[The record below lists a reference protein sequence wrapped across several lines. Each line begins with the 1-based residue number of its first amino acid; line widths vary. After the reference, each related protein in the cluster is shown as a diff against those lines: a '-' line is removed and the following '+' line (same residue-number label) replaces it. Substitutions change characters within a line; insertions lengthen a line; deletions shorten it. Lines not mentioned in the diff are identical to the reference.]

1 MTTIATTDQKKARL
15 LDLTTGIL
23 EMVRDGN
30 RNYDEVIDVFQVIK
44 EECNFATILGRK
56 EPVVSKPVPPLLEK
70 VGQVTIAATT
80 EKFVAREKFVVNV
93 VNTDREA
100 KVKIAWLGN
109 NFKDWFLG
117 KTEAPATEVKIAWLG
132 NNFKDWFLGKTEAP
146 ATEVNLDYARLTRP
160 MLDDEIRKEIG
171 AGREETTLA
180 AIWALMERQPNANSG
195 AFLANGYAN
204 IFYVRD
210 VNGGFW
216 AVSVYWDADVSGWDV
231 HAFSVSNPSRW
242 GVGCQVFS
250 QVA

>member
-117 KTEAPATEVKIAWLG
+117 KTEAPATEV
-132 NNFKDWFLGKTEAP
+132 
-146 ATEVNLDYARLTRP
+146 NLDYARLTRP

-195 AFLANGYAN
+195 ALLANGYAN